1 MLLCTKYIT
10 KTQHKNSIIQS
21 NSIGMH
27 FIVTRILQ
35 ALQKSYDISK
45 QNKEKMYQSLQN
57 KNNREFLVHIVTSIL
72 KNAGDIYGFPKIL
85 ASIVVLIDSARKLY
99 FCDISYENSSFE
111 RKTQY
116 FRKWVILE
124 R

>member
-1 MLLCTKYIT
+1 
-10 KTQHKNSIIQS
+10 
-21 NSIGMH
+21 MH